1 MRASA
6 SSASPVA
13 AVFPS
18 PRPRA
23 MGKRRRT
30 SPGASAAT
38 RPETDL
44 RGQETTTTF
53 ERIPAAG
60 APPDR
65 PRPRVTRLIPPAA
78 PPPERTETPPSDPSS
93 SSSSVPL
100 PPFIN
105 LKTTADGRPTVVALG
120 KFDAMHR
127 GHAALASRAAEMGAP
142 VLMRFGGMAEVL
154 GWTPSLPVVA
164 PSDRARVLEEWTRGD
179 GAVYSGDAPVREHVM
194 PFAAIRRMSPEEFVR
209 TLAEDVGVKG
219 VVAGRNYRFGFK
231 AAGDADAL
239 IALGAKLGV
248 EVAIVDLVE
257 AMTQGDDDDACAEGE
272 EEPSGGDRAGSIIPE
287 EEAKKRGRSV
297 VTPPQVSSTLIRAK
311 LAEGDVRA
319 AASLLG
325 RPHRLVLEKGDE
337 KEGGR
342 AGGDPGLM
350 TFSLEDAMNQY
361 PAAGAYEGR
370 TARGT
375 RVRVEVD
382 DLGVRVRAAEAGD
395 AAATRLVE
403 ETDGEAFVAVD
414 LIDTEVRGGGGG
426 K

>member
-1 MRASA
+1 
-6 SSASPVA
+6 
-13 AVFPS
+13 
-18 PRPRA
+18 
-23 MGKRRRT
+23 
-30 SPGASAAT
+30 
-38 RPETDL
+38 
-44 RGQETTTTF
+44 
-53 ERIPAAG
+53 
-60 APPDR
+60 
-65 PRPRVTRLIPPAA
+65 
-78 PPPERTETPPSDPSS
+78 
-93 SSSSVPL
+93 
-100 PPFIN
+100 
-105 LKTTADGRPTVVALG
+105 VALG

-164 PSDRARVLEEWTRGD
+164 PSDRARVLEEWTRD
-179 GAVYSGDAPVREHVM
+179 GAVRSGDAPVREHVM
-194 PFAAIRRMSPEEFVR
+194 PFAAIRRMSPEQFVR
-209 TLAEDVGVKG
+209 TLAEDVGVRG

-257 AMTQGDDDDACAEGE
+257 ATPRSDDDDAREKRSEGE
-272 EEPSGGDRAGSIIPE
+272 EEPPGGDRAGSIIP

-325 RPHRLVLEKGDE
+325 RPHRLVLARKGDE
-337 KEGGR
+337 EGDR
-342 AGGDPGLM
+342 AAGASGLM

-382 DLGVRVRAAEAGD
+382 RRGVRVRAAEGGD
-395 AAATRLVE
+395 EAATRLVE

-414 LIDTEVRGGGGG
+414 LIDTSRGGDGG

>member
-1 MRASA
+1 
-6 SSASPVA
+6 
-13 AVFPS
+13 
-18 PRPRA
+18 
-23 MGKRRRT
+23 
-30 SPGASAAT
+30 
-38 RPETDL
+38 
-44 RGQETTTTF
+44 
-53 ERIPAAG
+53 
-60 APPDR
+60 
-65 PRPRVTRLIPPAA
+65 
-78 PPPERTETPPSDPSS
+78 
-93 SSSSVPL
+93 
-100 PPFIN
+100 
-105 LKTTADGRPTVVALG
+105 
-120 KFDAMHR
+120 MHR

-164 PSDRARVLEEWTRGD
+164 PSDRARVLEEWTRD
-179 GAVYSGDAPVREHVM
+179 GAVRSGDAPVREHVM
-194 PFAAIRRMSPEEFVR
+194 PFAAIRRMSPEQFVR
-209 TLAEDVGVKG
+209 TLAEDVGVRG

-257 AMTQGDDDDACAEGE
+257 ATPRSDDDDAREKRSEGE
-272 EEPSGGDRAGSIIPE
+272 EEPPGGDRAGSIIP

-325 RPHRLVLEKGDE
+325 RPHRLVLARKGDE
-337 KEGGR
+337 EGDCA
-342 AGGDPGLM
+342 AGASGLM

-361 PAAGAYEGR
+361 PVAGAYEGR

-382 DLGVRVRAAEAGD
+382 RRGVRVRAAEGGD
-395 AAATRLVE
+395 EAATRLVE

-414 LIDTEVRGGGGG
+414 LIDTSRGGDGG

>member
-1 MRASA
+1 
-6 SSASPVA
+6 
-13 AVFPS
+13 
-18 PRPRA
+18 
-23 MGKRRRT
+23 
-30 SPGASAAT
+30 
-38 RPETDL
+38 
-44 RGQETTTTF
+44 
-53 ERIPAAG
+53 
-60 APPDR
+60 
-65 PRPRVTRLIPPAA
+65 
-78 PPPERTETPPSDPSS
+78 
-93 SSSSVPL
+93 
-100 PPFIN
+100 
-105 LKTTADGRPTVVALG
+105 
-120 KFDAMHR
+120 MHR

-164 PSDRARVLEEWTRGD
+164 PSDRARVLEEWTRN

-194 PFAAIRRMSPEEFVR
+194 PFAAIRRMSPEQFVR

-287 EEAKKRGRSV
+287 EEAKKRGLSV

-337 KEGGR
+337 EGGR
-342 AGGDPGLM
+342 AGGGDPGLM
-350 TFSLEDAMNQY
+350 TFSLEHAMNQY

-382 DLGVRVRAAEAGD
+382 DLGVRVRAAELGD

-426 K
+426 EGGGGGVAAGESRRGERRGRETA